1 MQCGVDTEEADRHVL
16 LLLLLILTPRLSLKA
31 GEELAKQ
38 FEEMTRPVLR
48 AGGGDN

>member
-1 MQCGVDTEEADRHVL
+1 VQCGVDTEEADRHV